1 MTGSVLNDST
11 MIRLGYAILN
21 RARIFKKYLL
31 TWNNKR
37 IEDQTWT
44 NFQSHFRK
52 AYRDL
57 KKVNAFQIQQ
67 STLNHASILED
78 LKSHQEQSMIQMT
91 DTLKN
96 SIYQTIN
103 YISAHENENDEA

>member
-1 MTGSVLNDST
+1 

-21 RARIFKKYLL
+21 RARIFKDYLL

-37 IEDQTWT
+37 LQDQTWS
-44 NFQSHFRK
+44 NFQLHFRK

-57 KKVNAFQIQQ
+57 KKVNALQINQ
-67 STLNHASILED
+67 STLNHTAMMDD
-78 LKSHQEQSMIQMT
+78 LKTHQEQTIQQMT
-91 DTLKN
+91 DNIKN

-103 YISAHENENDEA
+103 HIAEGNNDSEGVTHT